1 LFIGSRRSSN
11 SSELEQARAQ
21 VDQAQQAHQQAS
33 EAGVLRVALDDAAA
47 RAERLAEQLRKAE
60 LDGLEIQRQLADA
73 LNRCTVAEEKAAE
86 QGEQGRRQRERAEA
100 AEKDVLV
107 LRGELERALRYAASA
122 HITPPPPV
130 ICVRTL
136 VLVTQRALDHP

>member
-1 LFIGSRRSSN
+1 M
-11 SSELEQARAQ
+11 
-21 VDQAQQAHQQAS
+21 DQAQQAHQQAS

-122 HITPPPPV
+122 HITPPP
-130 ICVRTL
+130 L
-136 VLVTQRALDHP
+136 